1 MKEKRGFKAVTIF
14 FVLALAVMSVLLVS
28 MVLSGKQVDGTE

>member
-1 MKEKRGFKAVTIF
+1 MKEKKVFKAVTIF

-28 MVLSGKQVDGTE
+28 MILDRKSVV